1 MLSRTLRH
9 LQQLDHYIR
18 IGKTGSPTELALK
31 LKVCERQI
39 HRYIVLLKKLGAPV
53 EYCRKR
59 KTYCYTTEGGFSFK
73 FEILL
78 PQQQHLTPT
87 ERYK

>member
-1 MLSRTLRH
+1 MLATTLRH

-39 HRYIVLLKKLGAPV
+39 HRYLVLLKSLGAPV

-59 KTYCYTTEGGFSFK
+59 KTYRYATEGGFSFK

-78 PQQQHLTPT
+78 PTQQHSIPS
-87 ERYK
+87 E